1 MSERRNSLSTIITA
15 DNRKE
20 ILFEMFGDI
29 GELEE
34 GNTTIHFT
42 LTVWVLPSAVS
53 ICKTED
59 FSCALDTAALL
70 IHGRMYFGSKAVCF
84 FSNLLGNERNIKI
97 PYSTIKWYSKQMTAL
112 IFPNAIEVI
121 TNGSGGKL

>member
-1 MSERRNSLSTIITA
+1 VL
-15 DNRKE
+15 
-20 ILFEMFGDI
+20 
-29 GELEE
+29 
-34 GNTTIHFT
+34 
-42 LTVWVLPSAVS
+42 LPSAVS

-112 IFPNAIEVI
+112 IFPNAIEII
-121 TNGSGGKL
+121 TNGSGGKLQQCPGTCN